1 MRALVSLSNKKDIEG
16 FAKTLQNSGVEIIST
31 GNTAKILSKSGLE
44 VTEVSEIT
52 SSPEMLDGR
61 VKTLHPKIHGGI
73 LARRDLDHHVEQVR
87 ENDIS
92 LIDIVVVNL
101 YPFVDTIMS
110 PNSTMED
117 ALENIDIGGP
127 TLIRAAAK
135 NFPWVLVV
143 VDPEDYSWIQNRF
156 ENSGEITYEE
166 RKLLARKAFQH
177 VALYDTAVARYLGD
191 SPGEF
196 TSEVTF
202 GYELSGKL
210 RYGENPHQSAA
221 VYLDPLNNGG
231 IVRAEQ
237 ISGPEISFNN
247 LLDAE
252 SAWNIVQDYDESA
265 VTVVKHNNP
274 CGLAVHEDQPK
285 AYLSA
290 YHGDTMSAYGGIV
303 AFNRKLTEATARAM
317 SGVFYHVVIAPAFD
331 TGALEV
337 LKKRKQARILRVD
350 PVQGPGTQLDIRKIS
365 GGLLVQ
371 DTESLSLNSN
381 SWETKSKRDPNE
393 QEIRDMMFAWQA
405 AKHVKSNSIVLAKD
419 NALIGMGAGQPN
431 RVTSVH
437 LALKIAGDRSQGTV
451 LASDAFFPFADGIE
465 LAASGGV
472 TAVIEPG
479 GSVRDADIIE
489 TADRLNLALIFT
501 GHRHFRH

>member
-1 MRALVSLSNKKDIEG
+1 MRALISLSNKKGIEG
-16 FAKTLQNSGVEIIST
+16 FATVLQNSGVEIVST
-31 GNTAKILSKSGLE
+31 GNTAKTLSNLGLE
-44 VTEVSEIT
+44 VTEVSEVT

-73 LARRDLDHHVEQVR
+73 LARRDLDHHVEQVL

-92 LIDIVVVNL
+92 LIDIVIVNL
-101 YPFVDTIMS
+101 YPFVETIMS
-110 PNSTMED
+110 PNSTIED

-135 NFPWVLVV
+135 NFPWVLIV
-143 VDPEDYSWIQNRF
+143 VDPNDYLWIQNRF
-156 ENSGEITYEE
+156 EDSREITYEE

-177 VALYDTAVARYLGD
+177 VALYDTAVSKYLGD
-191 SPGEF
+191 SSGQL

-202 GYELSGKL
+202 GYQLSGKL

-221 VYLDPLNNGG
+221 VYLDPLNTGG

-237 ISGPEISFNN
+237 LSGPEISFNN

-252 SAWNIVQDYDESA
+252 SAWNIVQDYDEPA

-274 CGLAVHEDQPK
+274 CGLAVHEDQPT
-285 AYLSA
+285 AYLRA
-290 YHGDTMSAYGGIV
+290 YDGDTMSAYGGIV
-303 AFNRKLTEATARAM
+303 AFNRELTEATARAM
-317 SGVFYHVVIAPAFD
+317 SGVFYHVVIAPTFESE
-331 TGALEV
+331 ALEV

-350 PVQGPGTQLDIRKIS
+350 PVQGPDTQLDLRKIS
-365 GGLLVQ
+365 GGILVQ
-371 DTESLSLNSN
+371 DMDSLSINRD
-381 SWETKSKRDPNE
+381 SWETKSKRKPTE
-393 QEIRDMMFAWQA
+393 QEIRDMIFAWQA

-437 LALKIAGDRSQGTV
+437 LALRIAGERSNGTV
-451 LASDAFFPFADGIE
+451 LASDAFFPFADGVE

-479 GSVRDADIIE
+479 GSVRDDDIIE

-501 GHRHFRH
+501 GYRHFRH